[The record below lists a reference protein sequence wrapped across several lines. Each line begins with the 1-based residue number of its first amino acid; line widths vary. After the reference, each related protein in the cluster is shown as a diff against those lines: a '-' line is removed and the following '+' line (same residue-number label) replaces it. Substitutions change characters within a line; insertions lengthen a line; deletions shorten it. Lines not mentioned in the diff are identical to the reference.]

1 MGWFIVFIMVITT
14 TGNFWFTSQLSR
26 SEHRYQ
32 AAENTQ
38 QAATFIRYMNAIND
52 YLHQHPER
60 RTAGGRLTSAQLGL
74 PGTDTVSHIISQQR
88 VFVWATETPGL
99 MAALREQSN
108 DSALLGRVENGR
120 LLDTAGRALS
130 VTLPSVIPEPPR
142 ESWRLNFLRK
152 R

>member
-26 SEHRYQ
+26 SEHRHQ

-52 YLHQHPER
+52 YLHQNPER

-74 PGTDTVSHIISQQR
+74 PGTDTISHIISQQR

-99 MAALREQSN
+99 MAALREQSH

-130 VTLPSVIPEPPR
+130 VTLPSVIPDHVIL
-142 ESWRLNFLRK
+142 WMN
-152 R
+152 

>member
-1 MGWFIVFIMVITT
+1 T

-26 SEHRYQ
+26 SEHRHQ

-52 YLHQHPER
+52 YLHQNPER

-99 MAALREQSN
+99 MAALREQSH

-130 VTLPSVIPEPPR
+130 VTLPSVIPDHVIL
-142 ESWRLNFLRK
+142 WMN
-152 R
+152 

>member
-1 MGWFIVFIMVITT
+1 
-14 TGNFWFTSQLSR
+14 
-26 SEHRYQ
+26 
-32 AAENTQ
+32 
-38 QAATFIRYMNAIND
+38 TFIRYMNAIND

-60 RTAGGRLTSAQLGL
+60 RTAGGRLTSAQLGI

-130 VTLPSVIPEPPR
+130 ITLPSVIPDHVIL
-142 ESWRLNFLRK
+142 WMN
-152 R
+152 

>member
-26 SEHRYQ
+26 SEHRHQ

-52 YLHQHPER
+52 YLHQNPER
-60 RTAGGRLTSAQLGL
+60 RTAGGRLTSAQIGL

-99 MAALREQSN
+99 MAALREQSH
-108 DSALLGRVENGR
+108 DSALLGRVKNGR

-130 VTLPSVIPEPPR
+130 VTLPSVIPDHVIL
-142 ESWRLNFLRK
+142 WMN
-152 R
+152 

>member
-26 SEHRYQ
+26 SEHRHQ

-52 YLHQHPER
+52 YLHQNPER

-99 MAALREQSN
+99 MAALREQSH

-120 LLDTAGRALS
+120 LLDTAGRARS
-130 VTLPSVIPEPPR
+130 VTLPSVIPDHVIL
-142 ESWRLNFLRK
+142 WMN
-152 R
+152 

>member
-1 MGWFIVFIMVITT
+1 MTT

-130 VTLPSVIPEPPR
+130 VTLPSVIPDHVIL
-142 ESWRLNFLRK
+142 WMN
-152 R
+152 

>member
-26 SEHRYQ
+26 SEHRHQ
-32 AAENTQ
+32 AAETSL

-99 MAALREQSN
+99 MAALREQSH

-130 VTLPSVIPEPPR
+130 VTLPSVIPDHVIL
-142 ESWRLNFLRK
+142 WMN
-152 R
+152 

>member
-26 SEHRYQ
+26 SEPRHQ

-60 RTAGGRLTSAQLGL
+60 RTAGGRLTSAQLGI

-130 VTLPSVIPEPPR
+130 VTLPSVIPDHVIL
-142 ESWRLNFLRK
+142 WMN
-152 R
+152 

>member
-1 MGWFIVFIMVITT
+1 
-14 TGNFWFTSQLSR
+14 FTSQLSR
-26 SEHRYQ
+26 SEHRHQ

-52 YLHQHPER
+52 YLHQNPER

-130 VTLPSVIPEPPR
+130 ITLPSVIPDHVIL
-142 ESWRLNFLRK
+142 WMN
-152 R
+152 

>member
-26 SEHRYQ
+26 SEHRHQ

-52 YLHQHPER
+52 YLHQNPER

-74 PGTDTVSHIISQQR
+74 PGTDTVSHIISQQH

-99 MAALREQSN
+99 MAALREQSH

-130 VTLPSVIPEPPR
+130 VTLPSVIPDHVIL
-142 ESWRLNFLRK
+142 WMN
-152 R
+152 

>member
-60 RTAGGRLTSAQLGL
+60 RTAGGRLTFRPARL
-74 PGTDTVSHIISQQR
+74 PGTDTVMSYHQP
-88 VFVWATETPGL
+88 ATCFC
-99 MAALREQSN
+99 
-108 DSALLGRVENGR
+108 LGHRNSGADGR
-120 LLDTAGRALS
+120 TQG
-130 VTLPSVIPEPPR
+130 TE
-142 ESWRLNFLRK
+142 
-152 R
+152 

>member
-26 SEHRYQ
+26 SEHRHQ

-52 YLHQHPER
+52 YLHQNPER

-74 PGTDTVSHIISQQR
+74 PGRDTVSHIISQQR

-99 MAALREQSN
+99 MAALREQSH

-130 VTLPSVIPEPPR
+130 VTLPSVIPDHVIL
-142 ESWRLNFLRK
+142 WMN
-152 R
+152 

>member
-52 YLHQHPER
+52 YLHQNPER

-99 MAALREQSN
+99 MAALREQSH

-130 VTLPSVIPEPPR
+130 VTLPSVIHDHVIL
-142 ESWRLNFLRK
+142 WMN
-152 R
+152 

>member
-1 MGWFIVFIMVITT
+1 
-14 TGNFWFTSQLSR
+14 LSR
-26 SEHRYQ
+26 SEHRHQ

-52 YLHQHPER
+52 YLHQNPER

-99 MAALREQSN
+99 MAALREQSH

-130 VTLPSVIPEPPR
+130 ITLPSVIPDHVIL
-142 ESWRLNFLRK
+142 WMN
-152 R
+152 

>member
-1 MGWFIVFIMVITT
+1 
-14 TGNFWFTSQLSR
+14 WFTSQLSR

-130 VTLPSVIPEPPR
+130 VTLPSVIPDHVIL
-142 ESWRLNFLRK
+142 WMN
-152 R
+152 

>member
-26 SEHRYQ
+26 SEHRHQ

-52 YLHQHPER
+52 YLHQNPER

-74 PGTDTVSHIISQQR
+74 PGTDTVIHIISQQR

-99 MAALREQSN
+99 MAALREQSH

-130 VTLPSVIPEPPR
+130 VTLPSVIPDHVIL
-142 ESWRLNFLRK
+142 WMN
-152 R
+152 

>member
-26 SEHRYQ
+26 SEHRHQ

-52 YLHQHPER
+52 YLHQNPER
-60 RTAGGRLTSAQLGL
+60 RTAGGRLTSTQLGL

-99 MAALREQSN
+99 MAALREQSH

-130 VTLPSVIPEPPR
+130 VTLPSVIPDHVIL
-142 ESWRLNFLRK
+142 WMN
-152 R
+152 

>member
-26 SEHRYQ
+26 SEHRHQ

-52 YLHQHPER
+52 YLHQNPER

-99 MAALREQSN
+99 MAALRN
-108 DSALLGRVENGR
+108 RVM
-120 LLDTAGRALS
+120 
-130 VTLPSVIPEPPR
+130 TLPSSAGWKTAGCWTLPAERFPSHFR
-142 ESWRLNFLRK
+142 Q
-152 R
+152 

>member
-26 SEHRYQ
+26 SEHRHQ

-60 RTAGGRLTSAQLGL
+60 RTAGGRLTSTQLGI
-74 PGTDTVSHIISQQR
+74 PGYRQSYHQP
-88 VFVWATETPGL
+88 ATCFCLGYRNPGP
-99 MAALREQSN
+99 
-108 DSALLGRVENGR
+108 D
-120 LLDTAGRALS
+120 GRAQGT
-130 VTLPSVIPEPPR
+130 V
-142 ESWRLNFLRK
+142 
-152 R
+152 

>member
-26 SEHRYQ
+26 SEHRHQ

-52 YLHQHPER
+52 YLHQNPER

-99 MAALREQSN
+99 MAALREQSHG
-108 DSALLGRVENGR
+108 SALLGRVENGR

-130 VTLPSVIPEPPR
+130 VTLPSVIPDHVIL
-142 ESWRLNFLRK
+142 WMN
-152 R
+152 

>member
-26 SEHRYQ
+26 SEHRHQ

-52 YLHQHPER
+52 YLLQNPER

-99 MAALREQSN
+99 MAALREQSH

-130 VTLPSVIPEPPR
+130 VTLPSVIPDHVIL
-142 ESWRLNFLRK
+142 WMN
-152 R
+152 

>member
-26 SEHRYQ
+26 SEHRHQ
-32 AAENTQ
+32 AAETSL

-74 PGTDTVSHIISQQR
+74 PGTDAVSHIISQQR

-99 MAALREQSN
+99 MAALREQSH

-130 VTLPSVIPEPPR
+130 VTLPSVIPDHVIL
-142 ESWRLNFLRK
+142 WMN
-152 R
+152 

>member
-1 MGWFIVFIMVITT
+1 FIMVITT

-26 SEHRYQ
+26 SEHRHQ

-52 YLHQHPER
+52 YLHQNPER

-99 MAALREQSN
+99 MAALREQSH

-130 VTLPSVIPEPPR
+130 VTLPSVIPDHVIL
-142 ESWRLNFLRK
+142 WMN
-152 R
+152 

>member
-1 MGWFIVFIMVITT
+1 
-14 TGNFWFTSQLSR
+14 QLSR
-26 SEHRYQ
+26 SEHRHQ

-52 YLHQHPER
+52 YLHQNPER

-99 MAALREQSN
+99 MAALREQSH

-130 VTLPSVIPEPPR
+130 ITLPSVIPDHVIL
-142 ESWRLNFLRK
+142 WMN
-152 R
+152 

>member
-26 SEHRYQ
+26 SEHRHQ

-52 YLHQHPER
+52 YLHQNPER

-99 MAALREQSN
+99 MAALREQSH
-108 DSALLGRVENGR
+108 DSALLGR
-120 LLDTAGRALS
+120 
-130 VTLPSVIPEPPR
+130 
-142 ESWRLNFLRK
+142 
-152 R
+152 